1 MSTGRFSRLAET
13 DRQTVNFFVDDVAT
27 AALEGDTLL
36 VAILVSGKQVR
47 RSEFGDGNRAGFCL
61 MGSCQDCWVSTD
73 SGARVKACLTRVE
86 PGMRVRTKDV
96 KLKWTN
102 KE

>member
-13 DRQTVNFFVDDVAT
+13 DRRIVNFVVDDIAT

-36 VAILVSGKQVR
+36 VAILASGKQVR

-61 MGSCQDCWVSTD
+61 MGSCQDCWVTTEN
-73 SGARVKACLTRVE
+73 GARVKACLTSVE
-86 PGMRVRTKDV
+86 SGMRIRTKDV
-96 KLKWTN
+96 KLKWTD